1 MEIPSLLGLVALVG
15 VLIFLGGL
23 FLAVN
28 AMSRKQSAG
37 LGTTLAIFGA
47 VVALLFYTASQGV
60 VQVGAT
66 QVAVVF
72 QRIGGDSATNSLRA
86 TPLGPGVHIIIP
98 ITEEAILYSTE
109 TRNYTMS
116 KTSNEGSRGGDD
128 SVEART
134 SDGQAVFI
142 DIAVIYGIDISKVNQ
157 LHIRWQNRYEDGFVR
172 PQVRSEA
179 RKIMANYAVSDIYT
193 GATLNASVAG
203 DAARISKLPEIE
215 EKIKS
220 SLVPTFNENG
230 LILQDVLLRE
240 ITFSPEFIKAI
251 ESRQVAEQLAQ
262 QARLEADRVRTE
274 AQGRA
279 DAAVTAA
286 QGESKAVVE
295 RAKGESEA
303 IILKAEAEA
312 QALAKVS
319 EVLKANPTL
328 IQWRY
333 IEKLAEDVR
342 LILLPSNSPFLFDL
356 NSIQQQSGITTGSAP
371 EPTKAP

>member
-15 VLIFLGGL
+15 VLVFLGGL

-157 LHIRWQNRYEDGFVR
+157 LHIRWQNRYEEGFVR

-193 GATLNASVAG
+193 GATLNPAAVEGAV
-203 DAARISKLPEIE
+203 ARISKLPEIE

-303 IILKAEAEA
+303 IVLKAEAEA

-333 IEKLAEDVR
+333 IEKLADDVR

-356 NSIQQQSGITTGSAP
+356 NSIQQQSGITA
-371 EPTKAP
+371 EPTKTP